1 MIDKIV
7 KEALTFDDVSLV
19 PRKSSVLPSD
29 VDLRTKLTNN
39 ISLNI
44 PFLSSA
50 MDTVTESRM
59 AIAMAKEGGIGI
71 IHKNITIEA
80 QRKEVEIVKAYNR
93 TGIVRHPIT
102 INENANVQDAKILIA
117 ENKISALPVID
128 KTGKIL
134 GLVTNRDINYVVD
147 DNLPVVHAMTKK
159 LITAKENISLTEAK
173 EILLKHKIEKL
184 LIIDEENNLRGLITC
199 RDIDHVEHQAYFP
212 NACKDVKNRLRVG
225 AAVSTEIDAL
235 ERVEELVKADVDVIA
250 IDSAHGHS
258 TRVIELVKKIKN
270 KYPNL
275 DVIAGNLVTKEA
287 ALDLIDAGAD
297 CLKVG
302 IGPGSICT
310 TRMVAGVGIPQ
321 LTAIYDVFEVCRHT
335 NTCVI
340 ADGGIRFSGD
350 IVKAIAAGAD
360 SVMIGNLFAGAH
372 ESPSE
377 EIIYG
382 GKRFKGYVGMG
393 SRSAMLRGS
402 KSRYFHLENKD
413 SSGKLVPEGI
423 EGMVP
428 YAGKLKDI
436 IFQLKGGLM
445 SGMGYLGVGTI
456 LELKK
461 NAKFVKISYA
471 SLKESHIHDV
481 LEDKK

>member
-1 MIDKIV
+1 MIEKIV
-7 KEALTFDDVSLV
+7 KEALTFDDVSLI

-29 VDLRTKLTNN
+29 VDLKTKLTKN

-71 IHKNITIEA
+71 IHKNLTIEA
-80 QRKEVEIVKAYNR
+80 QRKEVEIVKVYHR
-93 TGIVRHPIT
+93 TGIIKNPIT
-102 INENANVQDAKILIA
+102 IDENANVQEAKILIA
-117 ENKISALPVID
+117 KHKISALPVTD

-134 GLVTNRDINYVVD
+134 GLVTNRDIKYIT
-147 DNLPVVHAMTKK
+147 DNNVPVINAMTKK
-159 LITAKENISLTEAK
+159 LITAKEDITLTEAK
-173 EILLKHKIEKL
+173 EILFRHKIEKL
-184 LIIDEENNLRGLITC
+184 LIVDESNNLRGLITC
-199 RDIDHVEHQAYFP
+199 KDIDHVEHQEYFP

-225 AAVSTEIDAL
+225 AAVSIDVDTL

-258 TRVIELVKKIKN
+258 TRVIELVSKIKN

-275 DVIAGNLVTKEA
+275 DVIAGNIVTKEA

-310 TRMVAGVGIPQ
+310 TRIVAGVGVPQ
-321 LTAIYDVFEVCRHT
+321 LTAIHDVFEACKHT
-335 NTCVI
+335 NTCII

-372 ESPSE
+372 ESPQR
-377 EIIYG
+377 
-382 GKRFKGYVGMG
+382 K
-393 SRSAMLRGS
+393 
-402 KSRYFHLENKD
+402 
-413 SSGKLVPEGI
+413 
-423 EGMVP
+423 
-428 YAGKLKDI
+428 
-436 IFQLKGGLM
+436 
-445 SGMGYLGVGTI
+445 
-456 LELKK
+456 
-461 NAKFVKISYA
+461 
-471 SLKESHIHDV
+471 
-481 LEDKK
+481 

>member
-1 MIDKIV
+1 MIEKIV

-29 VDLRTKLTNN
+29 VDLRTKLTKN

-80 QRKEVEIVKAYNR
+80 QRKEVEIVKAHYR
-93 TGIVRHPIT
+93 TGIIRNPIT
-102 INENANVQDAKILIA
+102 IDENASVQEAKLLIA
-117 ENKISALPVID
+117 KHNISALPITD
-128 KTGKIL
+128 QTGKIL
-134 GLVTNRDINYVVD
+134 GLVTSRDIKYVE
-147 DNLPVVHAMTKK
+147 DNVPLVNAMTRK
-159 LITAKENISLTEAK
+159 LITAKEDITLTEAK
-173 EILLKHKIEKL
+173 EILFKHKIEKL
-184 LIIDEENNLRGLITC
+184 LIVDESDNLRGLITC
-199 RDIDHVEHQAYFP
+199 KDIDHVEHQEYFP
-212 NACKDVKNRLRVG
+212 NACKDMKNRLRVG
-225 AAVSTEIDAL
+225 AAVSIDIDAL
-235 ERVEELVKADVDVIA
+235 ERVEELVKADVDIII

-258 TRVIELVKKIKN
+258 TRVIELVRRIKSR
-270 KYPNL
+270 YPNL
-275 DVIAGNLVTKEA
+275 DIIAGNIVTKEA
-287 ALDLIDAGAD
+287 AIDLIDAGAD

-310 TRMVAGVGIPQ
+310 TRVVAGVGVPQ
-321 LTAIYDVFEVCRHT
+321 LTAIHDVFEACRHT
-335 NTCVI
+335 DTCII

-377 EIIYG
+377 EVIYNG
-382 GKRFKGYVGMG
+382 NKFKVYVGMG
-393 SRSAMLRGS
+393 SLSAMARGS
-402 KSRYFHLENKD
+402 KSRYFQLETKN
-413 SSGKLVPEGI
+413 SSSKLVPEGI

-436 IFQLKGGLM
+436 VFQLKGGLM

-456 LELKK
+456 LELKTK
-461 NAKFVKISYA
+461 AKFVKISPA
-471 SLKESHIHDV
+471 SLREAHVHSV
-481 LEDKK
+481 LENK